1 MVAKGLAGVAVD
13 VLSVEGMLDAIKDE
27 FGSLEL

>member
-1 MVAKGLAGVAVD
+1 VAVD
-13 VLSVEGMLDAIKDE
+13 VLSVEGMLDAIKEE